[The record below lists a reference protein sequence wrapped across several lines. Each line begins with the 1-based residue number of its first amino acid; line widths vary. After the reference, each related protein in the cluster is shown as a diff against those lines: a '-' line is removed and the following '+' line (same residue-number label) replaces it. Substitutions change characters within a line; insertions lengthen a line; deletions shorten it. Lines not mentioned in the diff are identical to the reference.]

1 MTDQRTDDVEAP
13 LLEVTDLTLE
23 YKTGGRWTRVVEGV
37 SFTLGPGK
45 TMALVGES
53 GSGKTVSATAILG
66 LVGRR
71 NGRVA
76 RGSIRFR
83 GRELVGL
90 PERDM
95 RRVRGREIAMIFQNP
110 MRSLNPAYTVG
121 EQIAEIARVH
131 LGLSRSAARSRAIE
145 MLEIVG
151 IADPASRVNDYPHMF
166 SGGMA
171 QRLSI
176 AVAICG
182 DPSLIIADEPTT
194 ALDVTVQARMISLL
208 REIQERTGVAIVFIS
223 HDLSVVA
230 EIADSIVVMYAGEA
244 VESGSCEDVFI
255 SPQHPYTAGLL
266 SSIPILGSGRALTS
280 IPGMIPA
287 SGHWA
292 EECRFSPR
300 CSHAMPGLCDV
311 SEPEMVQHGTGESRC
326 FRVGDLNLEGVMG
339 L

>member
-1 MTDQRTDDVEAP
+1 MTDLQIDDAAAP
-13 LLEVTDLTLE
+13 LLEVTGLTLE
-23 YKTGGRWTRVVEGV
+23 YKTGGHWTRVVEDV
-37 SFTLGPGK
+37 SFSLAAGE

-66 LVGRR
+66 LAGRR
-71 NGRVA
+71 NGRLA

-90 PERDM
+90 SERDM
-95 RRVRGREIAMIFQNP
+95 RRIRGREIAMIFQNP

-194 ALDVTVQARMISLL
+194 ALDVTVQARMLALL
-208 REIQERTGVAIVFIS
+208 RDIQERTGVAIVFIS

-244 VESGSCEDVFI
+244 VETGSCEDVFVR
-255 SPQHPYTAGLL
+255 PQHPYTAGLI
-266 SSIPILGSGRALTS
+266 SSIPVLGSRRALIS
-280 IPGMIPA
+280 IPGIIPPA
-287 SGHWA
+287 GNWP

-300 CSHAMPGLCDV
+300 CSYSVAGLCDV
-311 SEPEMVQHGTGESRC
+311 GEPGMVRHEAGESRC
-326 FRVGDLNLEGVMG
+326 FRVGDLELKGVLG